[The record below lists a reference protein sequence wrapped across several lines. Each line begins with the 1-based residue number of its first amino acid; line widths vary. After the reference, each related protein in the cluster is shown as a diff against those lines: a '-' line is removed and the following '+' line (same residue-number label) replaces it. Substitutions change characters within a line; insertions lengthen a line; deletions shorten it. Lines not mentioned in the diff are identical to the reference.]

1 MPARSISIT
10 VPLPGS
16 RGRWLAVGLAAGLLA
31 AGLASPLFA
40 ARPTNAQDG
49 GSTPADH
56 TISVTG
62 TGDVLLQPDVADL
75 RLGVSVTSGS
85 VADARNRAATAMT
98 AVIARLKALGIA
110 EKDIQTSMVSL
121 QPTYDYSANTTPP
134 RVTGFQFANSIAV
147 TVRDL
152 DKLGDAIDQ
161 SLAAGATSLDSVSFR
176 VDDQTG
182 AEAQAR
188 TAAMADAKAKAQA
201 LASAAGVSITGVA
214 SISETV
220 APVPYPVYYGAAA
233 GAAPSKDVATPVQ
246 PGTNDVSVTVSVVFL
261 IG

>member
-1 MPARSISIT
+1 MSVRTISIT
-10 VPLPGS
+10 LPLPGS
-16 RGRWLAVGLAAGLLA
+16 GARWLAIGLAAGLLL
-31 AGLASPLFA
+31 AGLASPLFS
-40 ARPTNAQDG
+40 ARPIHAQDAG
-49 GSTPADH
+49 ATTNEH

-62 TGDVLLQPDVADL
+62 TGDVLLQPDIADL
-75 RLGVSVTSGS
+75 RLGVGVTSSS
-85 VADARNRAATAMT
+85 VADARSRAASTMA
-98 AVIARLKALGIA
+98 AVIAKLKALGIA
-110 EKDIQTSMVSL
+110 DKDIRTAMVSL

-134 RVTGFQFANSIAV
+134 RVTGFQFANSISV

-152 DKLGDAIDQ
+152 SKLGDAIDQ
-161 SLAAGATSLDSVSFR
+161 SLAAGATTLDSVSFR

-188 TAAMADAKAKAQA
+188 TAAMADAKAKADA
-201 LASAAGVSITGVA
+201 LAAAAGVTITGVA

-233 GAAPSKDVATPVQ
+233 GAPSKDVATPVQ

-261 IG
+261 MG